1 MSTVLT
7 AKKRETGPRSAL
19 TQLRAQGQ
27 LPAVI
32 YGYQT
37 ETTPITLEYKQ
48 AEKAYRT
55 HGGAAVFKIDI
66 EGKVV
71 NAIMTDIQR
80 DALKGQVK
88 HLDLLAIN
96 MKEELEVEVPF
107 SLIGESVGVKE
118 GGVIMQPNLTFKI
131 KVKPSDIPESVE
143 VDITGLA
150 VGDTLSLE
158 QVRDKFDFEIL
169 NEDDYTLA
177 TVTPPSPTEVEPDLD
192 GADVTA
198 DDVEATG
205 EKLDPDKPGRED

>member
-1 MSTVLT
+1 MSTVLI

-32 YGYQT
+32 YGFQT
-37 ETTPITLEYKQ
+37 DATPITLEYKQ

-55 HGGAAVFKIDI
+55 YGGAAVFKIDVD
-66 EGKVV
+66 GKVV

-80 DALKGQVK
+80 DALKGTVK

-96 MKEELEVEVPF
+96 MKDELEVEVPF
-107 SLIGESVGVKE
+107 ALVGDSVGVKE
-118 GGVIMQPNLTFKI
+118 GGVIMQPNLTLKI
-131 KVKPSDIPESVE
+131 KVKPSDIPETVE
-143 VDITGLA
+143 VDVSDLA

-177 TVTPPSPTEVEPDLD
+177 TVTPPTPKDVEPDLE
-192 GADVTA
+192 AAEKTA

-205 EKLDPDKPGRED
+205 EKLDPEKPGRED

>member
-7 AKKRETGPRSAL
+7 AKKREAGPRSLL

-32 YGYQT
+32 YGYET
-37 ETTPITLEYKQ
+37 EATPITLEYKQ

-55 HGGAAVFKIDI
+55 YGGAAVFKIDV
-66 EGKVV
+66 EGTIV
-71 NAIMTDIQR
+71 NAMMTDIQR
-80 DALKGQVK
+80 DALKGNVK

-107 SLIGESVGVKE
+107 SLVGDSVGVKE
-118 GGVIMQPNLTFKI
+118 GGVVMQPNLTLKI
-131 KVKPSDIPESVE
+131 KVKPSAIPESVE
-143 VDITGLA
+143 VDITNLS

-177 TVTPPSPTEVEPDLD
+177 TVTPPSPTAVESDS
-192 GADVTA
+192 ADTA
-198 DDVEATG
+198 DDVPATG

>member
-7 AKKRETGPRSAL
+7 AKKRKAGPRSLL

-32 YGYQT
+32 YGFET
-37 ETTPITLEYKQ
+37 EATPITLEYKQ

-55 HGGAAVFKIDI
+55 YGGAAVFKIDV
-66 EGKVV
+66 EGTVV

-80 DALKGQVK
+80 DALKGRVK

-107 SLIGESVGVKE
+107 SLVGESVGVKE
-118 GGVIMQPNLTFKI
+118 GGVIMQPNLTLKI
-131 KVKPSDIPESVE
+131 KVKPSAIPEAVE
-143 VDITGLA
+143 VDITNLA

-177 TVTPPSPTEVEPDLD
+177 TVTPPSPTEVETESAAL
-192 GADVTA
+192 AS
-198 DDVEATG
+198 DDAQATG
-205 EKLDPDKPGRED
+205 E

>member
-7 AKKRETGPRSAL
+7 AQKRVPGPRSAL

-32 YGYQT
+32 YGYQL
-37 ETTPITLEYKQ
+37 EAMPITLDYKQ

-55 HGGAAVFKIDI
+55 FGGASVFKIDV
-66 EGKVV
+66 EGKFI

-80 DALKGQVK
+80 CALKGRVK
-88 HLDLLAIN
+88 HLDLLAVN
-96 MKEELEVEVPF
+96 MQENLEVEVPF
-107 SLIGESVGVKE
+107 TLTGEAVGVKG
-118 GGVIMQPNLTFKI
+118 GGVLMQPNLTLKI

-143 VDITGLA
+143 VDITNLQ

-158 QVRDKFDFEIL
+158 QVRGKFNFEIL

-177 TVTPPSPTEVEPDLD
+177 TVTPPSANAVESDAE
-192 GADVTA
+192 GTSTTGN
-198 DDVEATG
+198 DVEATG
-205 EKLDPDKPGRED
+205 